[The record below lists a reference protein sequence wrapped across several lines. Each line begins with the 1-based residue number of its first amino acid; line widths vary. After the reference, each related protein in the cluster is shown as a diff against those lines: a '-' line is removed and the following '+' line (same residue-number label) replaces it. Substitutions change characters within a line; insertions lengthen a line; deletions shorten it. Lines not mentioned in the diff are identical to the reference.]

1 MKTLILMLC
10 GATLLALAPLS
21 QAGPSETDPAFKQ
34 FIQDIKAIYTRHP
47 GIALSEAESA
57 EVYRLISA
65 EIDREAHLDHPGLE
79 SLGSDKQESIRMD
92 EFDKIRKALTDLQAK
107 GVLPPPIK
115 N

>member
-1 MKTLILMLC
+1 MKTLILTLW
-10 GATLLALAPLS
+10 GAALLALPPLS
-21 QAGPSETDPAFKQ
+21 KAGPSETDPAFKQ

-47 GIALSEAESA
+47 GKALSEAESA
-57 EVYRLISA
+57 DVYRLISA

-79 SLGSDKQESIRMD
+79 SLGSDAQESIRID
-92 EFDKIRKALTDLQAK
+92 EFNKIRKALTDLQAK